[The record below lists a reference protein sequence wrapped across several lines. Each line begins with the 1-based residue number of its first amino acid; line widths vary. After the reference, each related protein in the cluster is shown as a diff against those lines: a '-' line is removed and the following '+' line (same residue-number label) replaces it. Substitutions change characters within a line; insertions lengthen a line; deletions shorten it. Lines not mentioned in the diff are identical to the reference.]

1 MTPRPAADEDPVRA
15 RRARAQRLGEM
26 GQRIGYGCLAVAIVA
41 FVVGAVVGFSSSSV
55 AVVVTALVVGS
66 LVLAPG
72 IIIGYGVKAAER
84 EDRRSGA

>member
-1 MTPRPAADEDPVRA
+1 MTAEPASGQDPVRA
-15 RRARAQRLGEM
+15 RRARAQRLAEM
-26 GQRIGYGCLAVAIVA
+26 SQRIGYGCLGVAILA
-41 FVVGAVVGFSSSSV
+41 FVVGAIVGFSPSVV
-55 AVVVTALVVGS
+55 AVVVTALAVGS